1 VLVAN
6 KLFATLDTTVRA
18 LHPETVPR
26 VLVSD
31 TVGFIKNLPHGLVAS
46 FKSTLDEALEASLL
60 AHVVDA
66 SDPGFERQLA
76 VTEEVLDEIG
86 AKDVPR
92 LLVFNKIDQGG
103 EEGQLRAALLAKYP
117 GCIVMSAKRE
127 GDVARL
133 REAIAAF
140 FQKDQVEAELFLP
153 WSAQNQRGEIFENCK
168 VLEERT
174 EGEGTFLRI
183 RGGAEA
189 VGRLREQFGMTRGR
203 RTR

>member
-1 VLVAN
+1 
-6 KLFATLDTTVRA
+6 
-18 LHPETVPR
+18 VPR

-86 AKDVPR
+86 AKGVPR
-92 LLVFNKIDQGG
+92 LLVFNKIDRGG
-103 EEGQLRAALLAKYP
+103 DESALRAKYP

-127 GDVARL
+127 GDVAIL

-140 FQKDQVEAELFLP
+140 FQRDLVEAELFLP
-153 WSAQNQRGEIFENCK
+153 WSAQNLRGEIFESCK
-168 VLEERT
+168 VLEERAD
-174 EGEGTFLRI
+174 GEGALLRV
-183 RGGAEA
+183 RGSAGA
-189 VGRLREQFGMTRGR
+189 VKRLQERFGDVKAK
-203 RTR
+203 RT